1 MIINKFILVLISLF
15 IQLSISVYS
24 QTDWVRWEKSD
35 PTYQKKDTHLNRD
48 FDLSSQSV
56 SDVIVKPLINAY
68 WFFVSDVD
76 GANCPFH
83 PSCSSFLVQ
92 SIKETNP
99 FKGTLMFFDRF
110 TRDTNVF
117 GRLEHYPRY
126 GNNHFYDPISLY
138 TLDKEKIKIIPTN
151 TFINE

>member
-1 MIINKFILVLISLF
+1 LKINRKYFLFVLIF
-15 IQLSISVYS
+15 FQLSIYS

-35 PTYQKKDTHLNRD
+35 PIYRLKSDYLEREYN
-48 FDLSSQSV
+48 LSIESV
-56 SDVIVKPLINAY
+56 SDVIVKPVMNAY
-68 WFFVSDVD
+68 WFFISDVD

-99 FKGTLMFFDRF
+99 FQGVMMFFDRF
-110 TRDTNVF
+110 TRDTNIF

-126 GNNHFYDPISLY
+126 GNNHFYDPVTLY
-138 TLDKEKIKIIPTN
+138 TLDEKKIKYLPTKAYV
-151 TFINE
+151 IE